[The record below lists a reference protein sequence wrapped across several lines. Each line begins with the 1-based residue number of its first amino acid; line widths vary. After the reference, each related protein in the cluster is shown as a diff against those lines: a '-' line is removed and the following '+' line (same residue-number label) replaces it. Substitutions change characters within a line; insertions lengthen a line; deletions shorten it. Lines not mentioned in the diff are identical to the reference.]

1 MRALCAYHRNADIDR
16 RKPAPGTTGEM
27 PMLKILIADDHPMF
41 REALRDLVAQLM
53 AARQTAY
60 ACSEARDSGELFRAV
75 EHEEDFDLI
84 LLDLF
89 MPGSNGLADLVR
101 LRDRVPGTPIVVVSS
116 LSDPAMIRQAITC
129 GAAGYV
135 PKSSPKDQL
144 LRALQTVLAG
154 GVAMPQEE
162 ARTQAGG
169 VEPEPLTGRQI
180 AVLALLSLGKSNKE
194 IANQLDI
201 SEMTVKAHM
210 TSIMRKLKVT
220 TRAQAIVAF
229 KGAAAEHATS
239 AGQDAARWR
248 TR

>member
-1 MRALCAYHRNADIDR
+1 MM
-16 RKPAPGTTGEM
+16 KV
-27 PMLKILIADDHPMF
+27 LIADDHPMF

-53 AARQTAY
+53 SARGLAH

-75 EHEEDFDLI
+75 ELEEDFDLI

-89 MPGSNGLADLVR
+89 MPGSNGLTDLVR
-101 LRDRVPGTPIVVVSS
+101 LRDRVPATPIVVVSS
-116 LSDPAMIRQAITC
+116 LSDPGMIRQAITC

-135 PKSSPKDQL
+135 PKSTPKDQL
-144 LRALQTVLAG
+144 LRALQTVLDG
-154 GVAMPQEE
+154 GVYMPAEE
-162 ARTQAGG
+162 VRLPAAGRDL
-169 VEPEPLTGRQI
+169 EPLTGRQT

-210 TSIMRKLKVT
+210 TSIMRKLRVT

-229 KGAAAEHATS
+229 KGATAAEHATN
-239 AGQDAARWR
+239 AGQDTARWR
-248 TR
+248 AR

>member
-1 MRALCAYHRNADIDR
+1 
-16 RKPAPGTTGEM
+16 
-27 PMLKILIADDHPMF
+27 MLKVLIADDHPMF

-53 AARQTAY
+53 AARGSAH
-60 ACSEARDSGELFRAV
+60 AVSEARDSGELFRAV
-75 EHEEDFDLI
+75 EQEEDFDLI

-101 LRDRVPGTPIVVVSS
+101 LRDRSPGTPVVVVSS
-116 LSDPAMIRQAITC
+116 LSDPDMIRQAITC

-144 LRALQTVLAG
+144 LAALRSVLDG
-154 GVAMPQEE
+154 GVYVPPDPDRPAAAAAVVAGDAE
-162 ARTQAGG
+162 A
-169 VEPEPLTGRQI
+169 LTGRQI

-210 TSIMRKLKVT
+210 TSIMRKLHVT

-229 KGAAAEHATS
+229 KGAASAEHAGN
-239 AGQDAARWR
+239 AHQDAGRWR